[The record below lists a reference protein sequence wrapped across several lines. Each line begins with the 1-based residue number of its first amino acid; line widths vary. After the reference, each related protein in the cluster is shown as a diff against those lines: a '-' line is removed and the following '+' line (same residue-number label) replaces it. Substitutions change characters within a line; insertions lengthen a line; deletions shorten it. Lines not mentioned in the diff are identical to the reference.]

1 MEETIDQE
9 EAQQL
14 PPVDF
19 ISYLTNL
26 VETGQL
32 YLQGIP
38 NPETE
43 EVVINLPVVKHII
56 DTIEMLE
63 EKTKGNLTAPETN
76 FLSNT
81 LYELR
86 MGYVRAISRQEA
98 AAQAETKEKP
108 TTEEPE
114 VEPSDNKTEAEAPAD
129 KTEEAS

>member
-1 MEETIDQE
+1 MEETTAQE
-9 EAQQL
+9 ETQQL

-32 YLQGIP
+32 YLQGVP

-43 EVVINLPVVKHII
+43 EVVINLPIVKHII

-63 EKTKGNLTAPETN
+63 EKTKGNLTAPEAN
-76 FLSNT
+76 FLTNT

-86 MGYVRAISRQEA
+86 MGYIRVASSQEA
-98 AAQAETKEKP
+98 AAQQAAADSTEDENSVEETTAETFADETENVSKP
-108 TTEEPE
+108 
-114 VEPSDNKTEAEAPAD
+114 EAE
-129 KTEEAS
+129 

>member
-19 ISYLTNL
+19 ISYLANL
-26 VETGQL
+26 VETGRL
-32 YLQGIP
+32 YLEGIP
-38 NPETE
+38 NPETQ
-43 EVVINLPVVKHII
+43 EVVINLPLVKHII

-63 EKTKGNLTAPETN
+63 GKTKGNLTAPEAN

-86 MGYVRAISRQEA
+86 MGYIRVVNSQEA
-98 AAQAETKEKP
+98 AAQEATEAEEA
-108 TTEEPE
+108 E
-114 VEPSDNKTEAEAPAD
+114 VEPSEKQHEV
-129 KTEEAS
+129 